1 MERQSDQLEQEA
13 EQTRAQLAV
22 TLAELRARM
31 TPGQV
36 IDSVADYASEG
47 PAAEFLNNLGRE
59 IRENPLP
66 LLLIGIG
73 IAWLVVAS
81 SRSSRATIASAANS
95 ARGKA
100 AEIGEATSA
109 IVASTSEWGQQTA
122 VRMAHRVSEVTS
134 RVADSTRDVT
144 GAIADEVRPPT
155 SIPTD
160 ASVPL
165 VERSG
170 PLAAGWEPGAEPDEQ
185 QRGGDSITLERSAV
199 QPETHWERA
208 PGVEPKHER
217 R

>member
-1 MERQSDQLEQEA
+1 MGRQSEQFEQEA

-36 IDSVADYASEG
+36 IDSVVDYASEG

-66 LLLIGIG
+66 LVLIGIG
-73 IAWLVVAS
+73 IAWLMVAS
-81 SRSSRATIASAANS
+81 SRSSRATIASTANL
-95 ARGKA
+95 ATRKA

-109 IVASTSEWGQQTA
+109 IVSSTSEWGQQTA
-122 VRMAHRVSEVTS
+122 ARMADRVSEVTS

-144 GAIADEVRPPT
+144 GAIADKVRPLT

-165 VERSG
+165 VGKSG
-170 PLAAGWEPGAEPDEQ
+170 PVAASWEARAEADEP
-185 QRGGDSITLERSAV
+185 QRGGGSITCEDSAV
-199 QPETHWERA
+199 QPKTHWERA